1 MSSRKTAK
9 GAKVDKAVHDQLAAE
24 LDESK
29 EDNVRDNERLKKDLK
44 AAWRYCVPLGLGLGN
59 CEEHPH
65 FIHT

>member
-29 EDNVRDNERLKKDLK
+29 EDNVRLKEDNERLKKDLK
-44 AAWRYCVPLGLGLGN
+44 ATVTKHEAMTKTA
-59 CEEHPH
+59 EHNKSA
-65 FIHT
+65 F